1 MGGSCCCLAYVVG
14 KNDIRDPLATKRSLL
29 WAFGLLLTFIRHFKT
44 DHIITN
50 QSIYTK
56 ITIESESMK
65 VKVLKVKKALTKLN

>member
-1 MGGSCCCLAYVVG
+1 M
-14 KNDIRDPLATKRSLL
+14 

-65 VKVLKVKKALTKLN
+65 VKVLKVKTSTDKVELIWEL

>member
-44 DHIITN
+44 GDCRFTFATENISFFKRKGDKFVAI
-50 QSIYTK
+50 QKQKCI
-56 ITIESESMK
+56 
-65 VKVLKVKKALTKLN
+65 